1 MGNLFARNAKPE
13 SGLKS
18 TWITFGDEPIT
29 INGYQLLRLDKG
41 ELLVI
46 DYYGHFHTFTGFDLD
61 AKVQVVPANLAQVPE
76 SSRRAILIVQGGQG
90 VHCMTKDSLHPFLF
104 ESFGHDAASDANPS
118 PPYE

>member
-1 MGNLFARNAKPE
+1 MGNLFARNGKPE

-18 TWITFGDEPIT
+18 TWITFGDEPIK
-29 INGYQLLRLDKG
+29 INDYQLLRLSPK
-41 ELLVI
+41 ELLVT
-46 DYYGHFHTFTGFDLD
+46 DYYGHFQIVTGFDFN

-90 VHCMTKDSLHPFLF
+90 VHCMTEDSLHPFVIEPFGF
-104 ESFGHDAASDANPS
+104 EAASDADAS